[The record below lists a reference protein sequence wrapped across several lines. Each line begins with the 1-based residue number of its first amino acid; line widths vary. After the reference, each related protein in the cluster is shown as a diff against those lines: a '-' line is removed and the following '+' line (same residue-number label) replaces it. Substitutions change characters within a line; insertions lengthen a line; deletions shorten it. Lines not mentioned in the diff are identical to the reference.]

1 MEMDDGLS
9 VGTNVTETDIV
20 VLSAPKNCY
29 LIRAGEGRKRISQ
42 IGVFD
47 TSSLV
52 GREYGDTL
60 KIGPHI
66 FTILRP
72 TLPLLHRAFRRK
84 AQVIMLK
91 DAMMIVG
98 ELGIR
103 CGSRVLEVG
112 VGSGFMSAV
121 LLWFIGPGGELV
133 SYERRRDF
141 AEVAEENVRLAG
153 LRENW
158 ELKVRPGEEM
168 DEKNI
173 FDCAVVDVPEPW
185 ILMENIGNALM
196 RGGKAAFYVP
206 TYNQFETC
214 LGAFRDAG
222 FSRIGAREVL
232 VRDMTTTEGSI
243 RPCFDMLGHTG
254 FLLFARKR

>member
-1 MEMDDGLS
+1 MDDGLS
-9 VGTNVTETDIV
+9 TGTAVKESDVV
-20 VLSAPKNCY
+20 VLSAPKNCF
-29 LIRAGEGRKRISQ
+29 LIKAGEGRKRISQ

-47 TSSLV
+47 TSSIV
-52 GREYGDTL
+52 GREYGDTQRL
-60 KIGPHI
+60 GPNI

-72 TLPLLHRAFRRK
+72 TLPLLHRAFQRK

-91 DAMMIVG
+91 DAMTIVG

-112 VGSGFMSAV
+112 VGSGFMTAV
-121 LLWFIGPGGELV
+121 ILWFTGPEGGLV

-141 AEVAEENVRLAG
+141 AELAEENIRLAG
-153 LRENW
+153 LEVNW
-158 ELKVRPGEEM
+158 KLKVCAGEEM
-168 DEKNI
+168 DERSK

-185 ILMENIGNALM
+185 TLMENIGNALT

-206 TYNQFETC
+206 TYNQFESC

-222 FSRIGAREVL
+222 FSRMGAREVL
-232 VRDMTTTEGSI
+232 VRDMTTTNGSI

>member
-1 MEMDDGLS
+1 MDEGLS
-9 VGTNVTETDIV
+9 IGNPVTENDV
-20 VLSAPKNCY
+20 VALSASKICH
-29 LIRAGEGRKRISQ
+29 LIRAGDGRKRISR

-52 GREYGDTL
+52 GLEYGDTL
-60 KIGPHI
+60 RVGPQA

-84 AQVIMLK
+84 AQVITLK
-91 DAMMIVG
+91 DAMTIVG

-103 CGSRVLEVG
+103 YGSRVLEVG

-121 LLWFIGPGGELV
+121 LLWFCGPGGELV

-141 AEVAEENVRLAG
+141 ADVAEDNIRSAG
-153 LRENW
+153 LCGNW
-158 ELKVRPGEEM
+158 ELKVCAGEEM
-168 DEKNI
+168 DENDR

-185 ILMENIGNALM
+185 SLVANVGNALA

-206 TYNQFETC
+206 TYNQFERC
-214 LGAFRDAG
+214 LGAFGDAG
-222 FSRIGAREVL
+222 FSRMAGREVL
-232 VRDMTTTEGSI
+232 VRDVTTTEGSI
-243 RPCFDMLGHTG
+243 RPCFEMLGHTG
-254 FLLFARKR
+254 FLLFARKL